1 MIIIC
6 DSKKQERSVVE
17 MITRNNCPCDAE
29 LGKEYKIWGEKCTL
43 NCEECWKGKIKTEVR
58 T

>member
-1 MIIIC
+1 
-6 DSKKQERSVVE
+6 

-43 NCEECWKGKIKTEVR
+43 NCEECWKGKIKTEVKNYGNKSV
-58 T
+58 